1 MIKQINEC
9 RLFKLNLFDK
19 KKPKTKHMCPE
30 HLQCA
35 LVAVLTALQC
45 TFTNAF
51 YEALDILL
59 SLSSQRS
66 WMGPDRWAA
75 DSSSKLWWVD
85 CITVTLEDFPLLLW
99 LNADQAAV
107 FFSSCWNAIWR
118 LMKGKSQTDDPL
130 CHSWRFLKE
139 QIGYRSFYG
148 SAEGIL
154 T

>member
-19 KKPKTKHMCPE
+19 NNPKTKHMCPE

-66 WMGPDRWAA
+66 
-75 DSSSKLWWVD
+75 
-85 CITVTLEDFPLLLW
+85 
-99 LNADQAAV
+99 
-107 FFSSCWNAIWR
+107 
-118 LMKGKSQTDDPL
+118 
-130 CHSWRFLKE
+130 
-139 QIGYRSFYG
+139 
-148 SAEGIL
+148 
-154 T
+154 